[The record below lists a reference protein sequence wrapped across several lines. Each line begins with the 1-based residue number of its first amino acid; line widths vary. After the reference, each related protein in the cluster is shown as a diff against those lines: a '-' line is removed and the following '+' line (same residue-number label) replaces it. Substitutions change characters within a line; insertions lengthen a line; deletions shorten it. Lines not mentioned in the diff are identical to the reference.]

1 MEMKKSSLKSKALIT
16 AISALG
22 VTGTAAVTAQAKS
35 YTVKSGDTLWSLA
48 NDNNTSVNALAS
60 ENKIS
65 DPNLIITG
73 DTLVLPDDDATTTP
87 AQKTAESSAASSSAS
102 QASSSTSVASGNYTV
117 QAGDSLW
124 SIAQKTGADVN
135 QLVANNGG
143 KSLIQIGQ
151 IIQIPTSTTSSAASD
166 SVNDVAGL
174 STSVASSSVTVSSAA
189 AESDSSSASVVSSSA
204 AVSSVASSSVASVS
218 NSSAVVSST
227 PSSASVVSSSAAV
240 SSVASAASS
249 SASVAVSSASSVA
262 SSSASVASSYS
273 AAASAAAKAAS
284 TSSLSK
290 TNVTTTTASQVS
302 QTSTTSTSTAQAV
315 VNLAIQLSKENIP
328 YVWGGSTTAGF
339 DCSGLVSYVYQH
351 AAGITLPHYTV
362 SQESYVS
369 KHSVSQAKPGDL
381 LFWGS
386 AGATYHVAIYIGN
399 NQYVAAPEPGM
410 NVEVETI
417 SSYFMPSFAGT
428 VIK

>member
-1 MEMKKSSLKSKALIT
+1 MKKSSLKSKALIT

-151 IIQIPTSTTSSAASD
+151 IIQIPTSTTSSAA
-166 SVNDVAGL
+166 L
-174 STSVASSSVTVSSAA
+174 IM
-189 AESDSSSASVVSSSA
+189 
-204 AVSSVASSSVASVS
+204 
-218 NSSAVVSST
+218 
-227 PSSASVVSSSAAV
+227 
-240 SSVASAASS
+240 
-249 SASVAVSSASSVA
+249 
-262 SSSASVASSYS
+262 
-273 AAASAAAKAAS
+273 AAK
-284 TSSLSK
+284 
-290 TNVTTTTASQVS
+290 V
-302 QTSTTSTSTAQAV
+302 
-315 VNLAIQLSKENIP
+315 
-328 YVWGGSTTAGF
+328 
-339 DCSGLVSYVYQH
+339 
-351 AAGITLPHYTV
+351 
-362 SQESYVS
+362 
-369 KHSVSQAKPGDL
+369 
-381 LFWGS
+381 
-386 AGATYHVAIYIGN
+386 
-399 NQYVAAPEPGM
+399 
-410 NVEVETI
+410 
-417 SSYFMPSFAGT
+417 
-428 VIK
+428 

>member
-1 MEMKKSSLKSKALIT
+1 MKKSSLKSKALIT

-166 SVNDVAGL
+166 SVNDVA
-174 STSVASSSVTVSSAA
+174 SSSASVASSSVAVSSAA

-204 AVSSVASSSVASVS
+204 A
-218 NSSAVVSST
+218 
-227 PSSASVVSSSAAV
+227 
-240 SSVASAASS
+240 SS
-249 SASVAVSSASSVA
+249 SASAAVSSASSVA

>member
-1 MEMKKSSLKSKALIT
+1 MKKSSLKSKALIT

-166 SVNDVAGL
+166 SVNDVA
-174 STSVASSSVTVSSAA
+174 
-189 AESDSSSASVVSSSA
+189 SSSASVVSSSA
-204 AVSSVASSSVASVS
+204 AVSSAASAAV
-218 NSSAVVSST
+218 SSA
-227 PSSASVVSSSAAV
+227 PSSASVVSSSAVV
-240 SSVASAASS
+240 SSVASAVSS
-249 SASVAVSSASSVA
+249 SASAAVSSASSVA
-262 SSSASVASSYS
+262 SSSASVASSY
-273 AAASAAAKAAS
+273 SAAAKAAS

-302 QTSTTSTSTAQAV
+302 QTSTTSTSTSTAQAV

>member
-1 MEMKKSSLKSKALIT
+1 MKKSSLKSKALIT

-124 SIAQKTGADVN
+124 SIAQKTDADVN

-166 SVNDVAGL
+166 SVNDVA
-174 STSVASSSVTVSSAA
+174 
-189 AESDSSSASVVSSSA
+189 SSSASVASSSA
-204 AVSSVASSSVASVS
+204 AVSSAASAAV
-218 NSSAVVSST
+218 SSA
-227 PSSASVVSSSAAV
+227 PSSASVVSSSAVV
-240 SSVASAASS
+240 SSVASAVSS
-249 SASVAVSSASSVA
+249 SASAAVSSASSVA
-262 SSSASVASSYS
+262 SSSASVASSY
-273 AAASAAAKAAS
+273 SAAAKAAS

-302 QTSTTSTSTAQAV
+302 QTSTTSTSTSTAQAV

>member
-1 MEMKKSSLKSKALIT
+1 MKKSSLKSKALIT

-135 QLVANNGG
+135 QLVANNGD

-151 IIQIPTSTTSSAASD
+151 IIQIPTSTTSSATSD
-166 SVNDVAGL
+166 SVNDVA
-174 STSVASSSVTVSSAA
+174 
-189 AESDSSSASVVSSSA
+189 SSSASVVSSSSAVSSAASA
-204 AVSSVASSSVASVS
+204 AVSSA
-218 NSSAVVSST
+218 
-227 PSSASVVSSSAAV
+227 PSSASVVSSSAVV
-240 SSVASAASS
+240 SSVASAVSS
-249 SASVAVSSASSVA
+249 SASAAVSSASSVA
-262 SSSASVASSYS
+262 SSSASVASSY
-273 AAASAAAKAAS
+273 SAAAKAAS

-302 QTSTTSTSTAQAV
+302 QTSTTSTSTSAAQAV

>member
-1 MEMKKSSLKSKALIT
+1 MKKSSLKSKALIT

-87 AQKTAESSAASSSAS
+87 AQKTAESSAASSSTS

-151 IIQIPTSTTSSAASD
+151 IIQISTSTTSSAASD
-166 SVNDVAGL
+166 SVNDVA
-174 STSVASSSVTVSSAA
+174 SSSASVASSSVAVSSVA

-204 AVSSVASSSVASVS
+204 VVSSVASVS
-218 NSSAVVSST
+218 NSSAAVSSS
-227 PSSASVVSSSAAV
+227 PSSASVVSSSVVV

-249 SASVAVSSASSVA
+249 SASAAVSSASSVA
-262 SSSASVASSYS
+262 SSSASVTSSYF

>member
-1 MEMKKSSLKSKALIT
+1 MKKSSLKSKALIT

-151 IIQIPTSTTSSAASD
+151 IIQIPTSTTSSATSD
-166 SVNDVAGL
+166 SANDVA
-174 STSVASSSVTVSSAA
+174 
-189 AESDSSSASVVSSSA
+189 SSSASVVSSSA
-204 AVSSVASSSVASVS
+204 AVSSAASA
-218 NSSAVVSST
+218 
-227 PSSASVVSSSAAV
+227 VSSSA
-240 SSVASAASS
+240 SA
-249 SASVAVSSASSVA
+249 AVSSASSVA
-262 SSSASVASSYS
+262 SSSASVASSY
-273 AAASAAAKAAS
+273 SAAAKAAS

-302 QTSTTSTSTAQAV
+302 QTSTTSTSTSTAQAV

>member
-166 SVNDVAGL
+166 SVNDVA
-174 STSVASSSVTVSSAA
+174 
-189 AESDSSSASVVSSSA
+189 SSSASVVSSSA
-204 AVSSVASSSVASVS
+204 AVSSAVAESDSSSS
-218 NSSAVVSST
+218 
-227 PSSASVVSSSAAV
+227 SVVSSAAV
-240 SSVASAASS
+240 LSSAAS
-249 SASVAVSSASSVA
+249 AAVSSASSVA

-273 AAASAAAKAAS
+273 AAASTAAKAAS

-302 QTSTTSTSTAQAV
+302 QTSTTSTSTSTAQAV

>member
-135 QLVANNGG
+135 QLVANNGD

-151 IIQIPTSTTSSAASD
+151 IIQIPTSTTSSATSD
-166 SVNDVAGL
+166 SVNDVA
-174 STSVASSSVTVSSAA
+174 
-189 AESDSSSASVVSSSA
+189 SSSASVVSSSSAVSSAASA
-204 AVSSVASSSVASVS
+204 AVSSAPSSTSVVS
-218 NSSAVVSST
+218 SSAVVSSVA
-227 PSSASVVSSSAAV
+227 SAVSSSA
-240 SSVASAASS
+240 SA
-249 SASVAVSSASSVA
+249 AVSSASSVA
-262 SSSASVASSYS
+262 SSSASVASSY
-273 AAASAAAKAAS
+273 SAAAKAAS

-302 QTSTTSTSTAQAV
+302 QTSTTSTSTSAAQAV

>member
-166 SVNDVAGL
+166 SVNDVA
-174 STSVASSSVTVSSAA
+174 SSSASVASSSVAVSSVA

-204 AVSSVASSSVASVS
+204 VVSSVAS
-218 NSSAVVSST
+218 
-227 PSSASVVSSSAAV
+227 
-240 SSVASAASS
+240 
-249 SASVAVSSASSVA
+249 
-262 SSSASVASSYS
+262 
-273 AAASAAAKAAS
+273 
-284 TSSLSK
+284 
-290 TNVTTTTASQVS
+290 
-302 QTSTTSTSTAQAV
+302 
-315 VNLAIQLSKENIP
+315 
-328 YVWGGSTTAGF
+328 
-339 DCSGLVSYVYQH
+339 
-351 AAGITLPHYTV
+351 
-362 SQESYVS
+362 
-369 KHSVSQAKPGDL
+369 
-381 LFWGS
+381 
-386 AGATYHVAIYIGN
+386 
-399 NQYVAAPEPGM
+399 
-410 NVEVETI
+410 
-417 SSYFMPSFAGT
+417 
-428 VIK
+428 

>member
-48 NDNNTSVNALAS
+48 NDNNTSVNALAL

-73 DTLVLPDDDATTTP
+73 DTLVLHDDDATTTP

-135 QLVANNGG
+135 QLVANNGD

-151 IIQIPTSTTSSAASD
+151 IIQIPTSITSSATSD
-166 SVNDVAGL
+166 SVNDVA
-174 STSVASSSVTVSSAA
+174 
-189 AESDSSSASVVSSSA
+189 SSSASVVSSSSAVSSAASA
-204 AVSSVASSSVASVS
+204 AVSSA
-218 NSSAVVSST
+218 
-227 PSSASVVSSSAAV
+227 PSSASVVSSSAVV
-240 SSVASAASS
+240 SSVASAVSS
-249 SASVAVSSASSVA
+249 SASAAVSSASSVA
-262 SSSASVASSYS
+262 SSSASVASSY
-273 AAASAAAKAAS
+273 SAAAKAAS

-302 QTSTTSTSTAQAV
+302 QTSTTSTSTSAAQAV

>member
-1 MEMKKSSLKSKALIT
+1 MKKSSLKSKALIT

-124 SIAQKTGADVN
+124 SIAQKTDADVN

-166 SVNDVAGL
+166 SVNDVA
-174 STSVASSSVTVSSAA
+174 
-189 AESDSSSASVVSSSA
+189 SSSASVVSSSA
-204 AVSSVASSSVASVS
+204 AVSSAASAAV
-218 NSSAVVSST
+218 SSA
-227 PSSASVVSSSAAV
+227 PSSASVVSSSAVV
-240 SSVASAASS
+240 SSVASAVSS
-249 SASVAVSSASSVA
+249 SASAAVSSASSVA
-262 SSSASVASSYS
+262 SSSASVASSY
-273 AAASAAAKAAS
+273 SAAAKAAS

-302 QTSTTSTSTAQAV
+302 QTSTTSTSTSTAQAV

>member
-1 MEMKKSSLKSKALIT
+1 MKKSSLKSKALIT

-166 SVNDVAGL
+166 SVNDVA
-174 STSVASSSVTVSSAA
+174 
-189 AESDSSSASVVSSSA
+189 SSSASVVSSSA
-204 AVSSVASSSVASVS
+204 AVSSAVAESDSSSS
-218 NSSAVVSST
+218 
-227 PSSASVVSSSAAV
+227 SVVSSAAV
-240 SSVASAASS
+240 LSSAAS
-249 SASVAVSSASSVA
+249 AAVSSASSVA

-273 AAASAAAKAAS
+273 AAASTAAKAAS

>member
-87 AQKTAESSAASSSAS
+87 AQKTAESSAASSSTS

-151 IIQIPTSTTSSAASD
+151 IIQISTSTTSSAASD
-166 SVNDVAGL
+166 SVNDVA
-174 STSVASSSVTVSSAA
+174 SSSASVASSSVAVSSAA

-204 AVSSVASSSVASVS
+204 VVSSVASVS
-218 NSSAVVSST
+218 NSSAAVSSA
-227 PSSASVVSSSAAV
+227 PSSASVVSSSVVV

-249 SASVAVSSASSVA
+249 SASAAVSSASSVA
-262 SSSASVASSYS
+262 SSSASVTSSYF

-302 QTSTTSTSTAQAV
+302 QTSMTSTSTAQAV

>member
-1 MEMKKSSLKSKALIT
+1 MKKSSLKSKALIT

-87 AQKTAESSAASSSAS
+87 AQKTAESSAASSSTS

-151 IIQIPTSTTSSAASD
+151 IIQISTSTTSSAASD
-166 SVNDVAGL
+166 SVNDVA
-174 STSVASSSVTVSSAA
+174 SSSASVASSSVAVSSAA
-189 AESDSSSASVVSSSA
+189 AESDSSSASVVSSS
-204 AVSSVASSSVASVS
+204 
-218 NSSAVVSST
+218 VV
-227 PSSASVVSSSAAV
+227 V

-249 SASVAVSSASSVA
+249 SASAAVSSASSVA
-262 SSSASVASSYS
+262 SSSASVTSSYF

>member
-166 SVNDVAGL
+166 SVNDVA
-174 STSVASSSVTVSSAA
+174 
-189 AESDSSSASVVSSSA
+189 SSSASVVSSSA
-204 AVSSVASSSVASVS
+204 AVSSAASAAV
-218 NSSAVVSST
+218 SSA
-227 PSSASVVSSSAAV
+227 PSSASVVSSSAVV
-240 SSVASAASS
+240 SSVASAVSS
-249 SASVAVSSASSVA
+249 SASAAVSSASSVV
-262 SSSASVASSYS
+262 SSSASVASSY
-273 AAASAAAKAAS
+273 SAAAKAAS

-302 QTSTTSTSTAQAV
+302 QTSTTSTSTSTAQAV

>member
-1 MEMKKSSLKSKALIT
+1 MKKSSLKSKALIT

-73 DTLVLPDDDATTTP
+73 DTLVLPDDDATTTL

-166 SVNDVAGL
+166 SVNDVA
-174 STSVASSSVTVSSAA
+174 
-189 AESDSSSASVVSSSA
+189 SSSASVVSSSA
-204 AVSSVASSSVASVS
+204 AVSSAASAAV
-218 NSSAVVSST
+218 SSA
-227 PSSASVVSSSAAV
+227 PSSASVVSSSAVV
-240 SSVASAASS
+240 SSVASAVSS
-249 SASVAVSSASSVA
+249 SASAAVSSASSVA
-262 SSSASVASSYS
+262 SSSASVASSY
-273 AAASAAAKAAS
+273 SAAAKAAS

-302 QTSTTSTSTAQAV
+302 QTSTTSTSTSTAQAV

>member
-1 MEMKKSSLKSKALIT
+1 MKKSSLKSKALIT

-87 AQKTAESSAASSSAS
+87 AQKTVESSAASSSAS

-166 SVNDVAGL
+166 SVNDVA
-174 STSVASSSVTVSSAA
+174 SSSASVASSSVAVSSVA

-204 AVSSVASSSVASVS
+204 VVSSVASVS
-218 NSSAVVSST
+218 NSSAAVSSA
-227 PSSASVVSSSAAV
+227 PSSTSVVSSSTVV

-249 SASVAVSSASSVA
+249 SASAAVSSASSVA

>member
-1 MEMKKSSLKSKALIT
+1 MKKSSLKSKALIT

-174 STSVASSSVTVSSAA
+174 STSVASGSVTVSSAA

>member
-124 SIAQKTGADVN
+124 SIAQKTDADVN

-166 SVNDVAGL
+166 SVNDVA
-174 STSVASSSVTVSSAA
+174 
-189 AESDSSSASVVSSSA
+189 SSSASVVSSSA
-204 AVSSVASSSVASVS
+204 AVSSAASAAV
-218 NSSAVVSST
+218 SSA
-227 PSSASVVSSSAAV
+227 PSSASVVSSSAVV
-240 SSVASAASS
+240 SSVASAVSS
-249 SASVAVSSASSVA
+249 SASAAVSSASSVA
-262 SSSASVASSYS
+262 SSSASVASSY
-273 AAASAAAKAAS
+273 SAAAKAAS

-302 QTSTTSTSTAQAV
+302 QTSTTSTSTSTAQAV

>member
-166 SVNDVAGL
+166 SVNDVA
-174 STSVASSSVTVSSAA
+174 
-189 AESDSSSASVVSSSA
+189 SSSASVVSSSA
-204 AVSSVASSSVASVS
+204 AVSSAASAAV
-218 NSSAVVSST
+218 SSA
-227 PSSASVVSSSAAV
+227 PSSASVVSSSAVV
-240 SSVASAASS
+240 SSVASA
-249 SASVAVSSASSVA
+249 V
-262 SSSASVASSYS
+262 SSSASVASSY
-273 AAASAAAKAAS
+273 SAAAKAAS

-302 QTSTTSTSTAQAV
+302 QTSTTSTSTSTAQAV

>member
-166 SVNDVAGL
+166 SVNDVA
-174 STSVASSSVTVSSAA
+174 
-189 AESDSSSASVVSSSA
+189 SSSASVVSSSA
-204 AVSSVASSSVASVS
+204 AVSSAASAAV
-218 NSSAVVSST
+218 SSA
-227 PSSASVVSSSAAV
+227 PSSASVVSSSAVV
-240 SSVASAASS
+240 SSVASAVSS
-249 SASVAVSSASSVA
+249 SASAAVSSASSVA
-262 SSSASVASSYS
+262 SSSASVASSY
-273 AAASAAAKAAS
+273 SAAAKAAS

-302 QTSTTSTSTAQAV
+302 QTSTTSTSTSTAQAV

>member
-166 SVNDVAGL
+166 SVNDVA
-174 STSVASSSVTVSSAA
+174 
-189 AESDSSSASVVSSSA
+189 SSSASVVSSSA
-204 AVSSVASSSVASVS
+204 AVSSAASATV
-218 NSSAVVSST
+218 SSA
-227 PSSASVVSSSAAV
+227 PSSASVVSSSAV
-240 SSVASAASS
+240 SS
-249 SASVAVSSASSVA
+249 SASAAVSSASSVA
-262 SSSASVASSYS
+262 SSSASVASSY
-273 AAASAAAKAAS
+273 SAAAKAAS

-302 QTSTTSTSTAQAV
+302 QTSTTSTSTSTAQAV

>member
-1 MEMKKSSLKSKALIT
+1 MKKSSLKSKALIT

-166 SVNDVAGL
+166 SVNDVA
-174 STSVASSSVTVSSAA
+174 
-189 AESDSSSASVVSSSA
+189 SSSASVVSSSA
-204 AVSSVASSSVASVS
+204 AVSSAVAESDSSSAS
-218 NSSAVVSST
+218 VVSSAAVLSSAASAAVSSA
-227 PSSASVVSSSAAV
+227 PSSASVVSSSAVV
-240 SSVASAASS
+240 SSVASAVSS
-249 SASVAVSSASSVA
+249 SASAAVSSASSVA

-273 AAASAAAKAAS
+273 AAASTAAKAAS

-302 QTSTTSTSTAQAV
+302 QTSTTSTSTSTAQAV

>member
-1 MEMKKSSLKSKALIT
+1 MKKSSLKSKALIT

-102 QASSSTSVASGNYTV
+102 QASSSASVASGNYTV

-151 IIQIPTSTTSSAASD
+151 IIQIPTSTTSSATSD
-166 SVNDVAGL
+166 SVNDVA
-174 STSVASSSVTVSSAA
+174 
-189 AESDSSSASVVSSSA
+189 SSSASVVSSSSAVSSAASA
-204 AVSSVASSSVASVS
+204 AVSSA
-218 NSSAVVSST
+218 
-227 PSSASVVSSSAAV
+227 PSSASVVSSSAV
-240 SSVASAASS
+240 SS
-249 SASVAVSSASSVA
+249 SASAAVSSASSVA
-262 SSSASVASSYS
+262 SSSASVASSY
-273 AAASAAAKAAS
+273 SAAAKAAS

-302 QTSTTSTSTAQAV
+302 QTSTTSTSTSAAQAV

>member
-1 MEMKKSSLKSKALIT
+1 MKKSSLKSKALIT

-166 SVNDVAGL
+166 SVNDVA
-174 STSVASSSVTVSSAA
+174 
-189 AESDSSSASVVSSSA
+189 SSSASVVSSSA
-204 AVSSVASSSVASVS
+204 AA
-218 NSSAVVSST
+218 
-227 PSSASVVSSSAAV
+227 
-240 SSVASAASS
+240 SSVASAVSS
-249 SASVAVSSASSVA
+249 SASAV

-302 QTSTTSTSTAQAV
+302 QTSTTSTSNSTAQAV

>member
-166 SVNDVAGL
+166 SVNDVA
-174 STSVASSSVTVSSAA
+174 
-189 AESDSSSASVVSSSA
+189 SSSASVVSSSA
-204 AVSSVASSSVASVS
+204 AVSSAASAAV
-218 NSSAVVSST
+218 SSA
-227 PSSASVVSSSAAV
+227 PSSASVVSSSAVV
-240 SSVASAASS
+240 SSVASAVSS
-249 SASVAVSSASSVA
+249 SASAAVSSASSVA
-262 SSSASVASSYS
+262 SSSASVASSY
-273 AAASAAAKAAS
+273 SAAAKAAS

-302 QTSTTSTSTAQAV
+302 QTSTTSTSTSTAQAV

-417 SSYFMPSFAGT
+417 SSYFMPS
-428 VIK
+428 

>member
-1 MEMKKSSLKSKALIT
+1 MKKSSLKSKALIT

-166 SVNDVAGL
+166 SVNDVA
-174 STSVASSSVTVSSAA
+174 
-189 AESDSSSASVVSSSA
+189 SSSASVVSSSA
-204 AVSSVASSSVASVS
+204 AVSSAVAESDSSSS
-218 NSSAVVSST
+218 
-227 PSSASVVSSSAAV
+227 SVVSSAAV
-240 SSVASAASS
+240 LSSAAS
-249 SASVAVSSASSVA
+249 AAVSSASSVA

-273 AAASAAAKAAS
+273 AAASTAAKAAS

-302 QTSTTSTSTAQAV
+302 QTSTTSTSTSTAQAV

-328 YVWGGSTTAGF
+328 YVWGGSTTSGF

>member
-35 YTVKSGDTLWSLA
+35 YTIKSGDTLWSLA

-65 DPNLIITG
+65 DPNLIVAG
-73 DTLVLPDDDATTTP
+73 DTLVLPDDAASTP
-87 AQKTAESSAASSSAS
+87 AQKTAESSAASSSTSSAS
-102 QASSSTSVASGNYTV
+102 QASNSTSVASSSETASGTSYTV

-135 QLVANNGG
+135 ELVANNGG

-151 IIQIPTSTTSSAASD
+151 IIQIPTSTATVSSAATS
-166 SVNDVAGL
+166 STSS
-174 STSVASSSVTVSSAA
+174 STSVASSST
-189 AESDSSSASVVSSSA
+189 
-204 AVSSVASSSVASVS
+204 AVSS
-218 NSSAVVSST
+218 T
-227 PSSASVVSSSAAV
+227 
-240 SSVASAASS
+240 ASS
-249 SASVAVSSASSVA
+249 SASSVTSVASSASSVTSTSSTSSVASSASSVA
-262 SSSASVASSYS
+262 SSSAPSSVASSAS
-273 AAASAAAKAAS
+273 ASSAASAASSVAAKAAAVAA
-284 TSSLSK
+284 LSK
-290 TNVTTTTASQVS
+290 TNVTTSS
-302 QTSTTSTSTAQAV
+302 SSSSTSTTSTAQAV
-315 VNLAIQLSKENIP
+315 VNLALQLSKENIP

-339 DCSGLVSYVYQH
+339 DCSGLVSYVFQH

-381 LFWGS
+381 LFWGN

>member
-166 SVNDVAGL
+166 SVNDVA
-174 STSVASSSVTVSSAA
+174 SSSASVASSSVAVSSAA

-204 AVSSVASSSVASVS
+204 A
-218 NSSAVVSST
+218 
-227 PSSASVVSSSAAV
+227 
-240 SSVASAASS
+240 SS
-249 SASVAVSSASSVA
+249 SASAAVSSASSVA

>member
-1 MEMKKSSLKSKALIT
+1 MKKSSLKSKALIT

-151 IIQIPTSTTSSAASD
+151 IIQIPTSTTSSAAS
-166 SVNDVAGL
+166 
-174 STSVASSSVTVSSAA
+174 
-189 AESDSSSASVVSSSA
+189 A
-204 AVSSVASSSVASVS
+204 AVSSA
-218 NSSAVVSST
+218 
-227 PSSASVVSSSAAV
+227 PSSASVVSSSAVV
-240 SSVASAASS
+240 SSVAS
-249 SASVAVSSASSVA
+249 AVSSASSVA
-262 SSSASVASSYS
+262 SSSASVASSY
-273 AAASAAAKAAS
+273 SAAAKAAS

-302 QTSTTSTSTAQAV
+302 QTSTTSTSTSTAQAV

>member
-135 QLVANNGG
+135 QLVANNGD

-151 IIQIPTSTTSSAASD
+151 IIQIPTSTTSSATSD
-166 SVNDVAGL
+166 SVNDVA
-174 STSVASSSVTVSSAA
+174 
-189 AESDSSSASVVSSSA
+189 SSSASVVSSSSAVSSAASA
-204 AVSSVASSSVASVS
+204 AVSSA
-218 NSSAVVSST
+218 
-227 PSSASVVSSSAAV
+227 PSSASVVSSSAVV
-240 SSVASAASS
+240 SSVASAVSS
-249 SASVAVSSASSVA
+249 SASAAVSSASSVA
-262 SSSASVASSYS
+262 SSSASVASSY
-273 AAASAAAKAAS
+273 SAAAKAAS

-302 QTSTTSTSTAQAV
+302 QTSTTSTSTSAAQAV

>member
-1 MEMKKSSLKSKALIT
+1 MKKSSLKSKALIT

-166 SVNDVAGL
+166 SVNDVA
-174 STSVASSSVTVSSAA
+174 SSSASVASSSVAVSSAA

-204 AVSSVASSSVASVS
+204 VVSSVASVS
-218 NSSAVVSST
+218 NSSAAVSSA
-227 PSSASVVSSSAAV
+227 PSSASVVSSSVVV

-249 SASVAVSSASSVA
+249 SASAAVSSASSVA
-262 SSSASVASSYS
+262 SSSASVTSSYF

-302 QTSTTSTSTAQAV
+302 QTSTTSTSTSTAQAV

>member
-1 MEMKKSSLKSKALIT
+1 MKKSSLKSKALIT

-166 SVNDVAGL
+166 SVNDVA
-174 STSVASSSVTVSSAA
+174 SSSASVASSSVAVSSAA
-189 AESDSSSASVVSSSA
+189 AESYSSSASVVSSSA
-204 AVSSVASSSVASVS
+204 VVSSAASVS
-218 NSSAVVSST
+218 NSSAAVSSA
-227 PSSASVVSSSAAV
+227 PSSASVVSSSAVV

-249 SASVAVSSASSVA
+249 SASAAVSSASSVA
-262 SSSASVASSYS
+262 SSSASVTSSYS